1 MIYSLVFSFAIQ
13 SGRNYKSKA
22 VKDESLLWKQH
33 FSSPI
38 FTSVHFSAAS
48 KLSLFILS
56 PTFIKSCFYCI
67 LLQYS
72 FNRNSLEQQDL
83 VWVLSKRKGFRLLR
97 ACLVVE
103 SNILEWMWP
112 TWVSNS
118 NSLTICQLRKKK
130 LRAMMLSR
138 VWRREKGT
146 LWTGQHW
153 GWGWW
158 GNKHN
163 VHATCSTRSSS
174 LGVVD
179 VY

>member
-13 SGRNYKSKA
+13 SGRNCKNKT

-48 KLSLFILS
+48 KLSLLILS
-56 PTFIKSCFYCI
+56 PTFIRSCFYCI

-72 FNRNSLEQQDL
+72 FNQYSLEQQDL

-118 NSLTICQLRKKK
+118 NSLTRCQLRKKIWEPWCF
-130 LRAMMLSR
+130 LECGGGR
-138 VWRREKGT
+138 KGHCGRGS
-146 LWTGQHW
+146 TG
-153 GWGWW
+153 GEGDEVI
-158 GNKHN
+158 NRN
-163 VHATCSTRSSS
+163 VHAT
-174 LGVVD
+174 
-179 VY
+179 